1 MAGIDKVCELSGEYP
16 GRKMYG
22 YKRNHIQIMPQYR
35 SSFKEHKAVLNF
47 SETEY
52 MLQMGPNRDNY
63 YGYSDKEAFE
73 KYHSLLKQGYSL
85 KEAAANAFGHDSYR
99 PFFRYNY
106 ELITRVPEL
115 QGEVEGV
122 YSNTSYSKSTVRR
135 KLQRLVGGK
144 RFLKIKHVKNNDE

>member
-1 MAGIDKVCELSGEYP
+1 MAGIDKVCELSGEFP
-16 GRKMYG
+16 GWKMYG

-35 SSFKEHKAVLNF
+35 PLFKGHKAVLNF

-63 YGYSDKEAFE
+63 YGYSNKEAF
-73 KYHSLLKQGYSL
+73 KQYHSLLKQGYSV
-85 KEAAANAFGHDSYR
+85 KEAAKIAFGEASYR
-99 PFFRYNY
+99 PFFQYSY

-115 QGEVEGV
+115 QGQEHGV
-122 YSNTSYSKSTVRR
+122 YSNTSYSKGTVRR

-144 RFLKIKHVKNNDE
+144 RFLKIKSVKNNDE